1 MPVAMPHVRHN
12 YLAIAV
18 AAVASFIFEM
28 AWYSVFLD
36 TWLKG
41 VGHDRAWLEHTGASP
56 VLQFGAALLAEALIA
71 VSISLVTQMTGPQTA
86 LRGVKVGAALWLGL
100 VLPTIAVGAVFAE
113 LNYAS
118 FAVDAGFWLGAM
130 VVMGAIVGAWKKKDR
145 DQRSGARDQGKLD

>member
-1 MPVAMPHVRHN
+1 MPNGAPRVQHN

-18 AAVASFIFEM
+18 AAVASFVFEM

-41 VGHDRAWLEHTGASP
+41 VGHDRVWLEQTGANP
-56 VLQFGAALLAEALIA
+56 ALQFGAALLAEALIA
-71 VSISLVTQMTGPQTA
+71 IAISAVTQISGSQTA
-86 LRGVKVGAALWLGL
+86 LRGAKVGAALWLGL

-113 LNYAS
+113 LSYAS

-130 VVMGAIVGAWKKKDR
+130 GIMGAIVGGWRK
-145 DQRSGARDQGKLD
+145 QRKGNRE